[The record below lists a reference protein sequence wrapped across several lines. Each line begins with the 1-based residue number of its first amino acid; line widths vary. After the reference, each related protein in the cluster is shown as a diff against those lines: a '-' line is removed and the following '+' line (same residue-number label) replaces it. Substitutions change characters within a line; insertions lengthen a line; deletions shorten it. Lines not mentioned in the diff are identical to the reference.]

1 MPPVYFLVHLLGML
15 GLHFVVPVAHWIDYP
30 WNMLGVVM
38 IVVGAVVTA
47 ASARLFDR
55 LQTAVKPFEAA
66 RVLVVEGAYRYSRNP
81 MYLGMI
87 LTLAG
92 FATVL
97 GTLAPLLA
105 LPSFVLLIATFVAR
119 EEQLLEQQFGPAYL
133 EYKRGVRRW
142 L

>member
-1 MPPVYFLVHLLGML
+1 
-15 GLHFVVPVAHWIDYP
+15 
-30 WNMLGVVM
+30 MLGVVP